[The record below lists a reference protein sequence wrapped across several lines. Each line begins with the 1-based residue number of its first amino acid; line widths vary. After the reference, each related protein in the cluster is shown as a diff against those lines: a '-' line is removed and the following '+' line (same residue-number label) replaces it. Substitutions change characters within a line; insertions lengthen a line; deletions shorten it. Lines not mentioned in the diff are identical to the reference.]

1 MNSVDS
7 FGKSVNRR
15 SFPKELVRK
24 GEKEPRGY
32 YDYRSSGPLLAV
44 VYNMMKGTLHSA
56 VKSGETPVTVA
67 RREL

>member
-15 SFPKELVRK
+15 SFPKELVQK

-32 YDYRSSGPLLAV
+32 YDYRSNGPV
-44 VYNMMKGTLHSA
+44 VYNMIKGTLHSA
-56 VKSGETPVTVA
+56 VQSGETPVTVA
-67 RREL
+67 RQEL